1 MKARHPHRSVQPSV
15 GTLTR
20 IVRVVLL
27 LLPMVLLLV
36 ADLRLGGLSGW
47 ILGLGA
53 LFQAMGCS
61 LALWT
66 RGMGREPIGPALIM
80 LYVIALSWLLLA
92 ASGVNDPFVH
102 VSQALLLVIPVFFFA
117 VQCLRDSGATT
128 MRRARQLS
136 ARLATRRDWP
146 ADLLECRL
154 LPEVKALREALHID
168 ATPALTLL
176 ANPSPAVRVAA
187 LAALEYRPSWR
198 QGQPQVVL
206 QLAQR
211 AAEPEVR
218 AAAVNALANVDD
230 RLLVEPLA
238 ELMRDPV
245 PLVRLVAT
253 EAMLWNSEL
262 RWPWIRHIVRQTLAD
277 PALQDDGPLRL
288 VGPPLT
294 PEILADLHAWTAE
307 KGFLAQRAALTLGVH
322 YGRLLAAGSLPELV
336 GQLRKQLVDL
346 RTAAMWRLELARL
359 LQEHRELNSDDL
371 RKLLEGTMPAPVR
384 LIAVEALLAQG
395 SSPEAVAVLHELAR
409 LPNREI
415 ALATAGVVQKRLG
428 VDLGLPQ
435 GLPPPA
441 IHTRTAAEV
450 ARRVLLWATQQEVEE
465 TPLPREV
472 LHRSQSTSRVDL

>member
-346 RTAAMWRLELARL
+346 RTAAMWRL
-359 LQEHRELNSDDL
+359 
-371 RKLLEGTMPAPVR
+371 
-384 LIAVEALLAQG
+384 
-395 SSPEAVAVLHELAR
+395 
-409 LPNREI
+409 
-415 ALATAGVVQKRLG
+415 
-428 VDLGLPQ
+428 
-435 GLPPPA
+435 
-441 IHTRTAAEV
+441 
-450 ARRVLLWATQQEVEE
+450 
-465 TPLPREV
+465 
-472 LHRSQSTSRVDL
+472 